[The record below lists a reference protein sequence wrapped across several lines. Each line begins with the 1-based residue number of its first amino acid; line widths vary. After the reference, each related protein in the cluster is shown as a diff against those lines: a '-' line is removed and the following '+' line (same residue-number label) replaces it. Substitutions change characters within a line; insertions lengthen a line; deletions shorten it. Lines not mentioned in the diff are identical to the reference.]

1 MSAAA
6 PSPRRIQSWQRL
18 REATEHRALFSVER
32 AYALDGARLVARHRK
47 GDPVWPPRP
56 RQRVRLGLVMCGLV
70 PELVA
75 LLLLAHER
83 GRRAVVITF
92 AELAELAGVSQR
104 TAYNAVREAE
114 RIGYL
119 VVRPWF
125 DVLNTPAGAAERTT
139 ASGVPLKHW
148 QRASAYIPGPALL
161 AGLAR
166 QAQLRG
172 VNARVVEAK
181 AAAGPTERTSSPGAR
196 PHAREDRNG
205 CDPTALSD
213 PERTTVD
220 VRVARRMP
228 PEVSVRPPAAAD
240 RRARKQAA
248 LDGLCAR
255 SLARA
260 AWLARFA
267 PLPPRPATPAQ
278 QGGVSSDAA
287 PLAPGEAHHSE
298 PEPAGEP
305 ESTAPSIDEGPLVR
319 ARDGQRWTPPPPAL
333 FELLLRFER
342 DEGPGG
348 AAPATGHRR
357 EPPKSR

>member
-70 PELVA
+70 PDLVA

-181 AAAGPTERTSSPGAR
+181 AAAGPTERTSCLCC
-196 PHAREDRNG
+196 HAKIHYYI
-205 CDPTALSD
+205 
-213 PERTTVD
+213 V
-220 VRVARRMP
+220 
-228 PEVSVRPPAAAD
+228 
-240 RRARKQAA
+240 
-248 LDGLCAR
+248 
-255 SLARA
+255 
-260 AWLARFA
+260 
-267 PLPPRPATPAQ
+267 
-278 QGGVSSDAA
+278 VSSRRICQI
-287 PLAPGEAHHSE
+287 PQFCSHRITSGHHRIRCSCQRNPGISN
-298 PEPAGEP
+298 
-305 ESTAPSIDEGPLVR
+305 S
-319 ARDGQRWTPPPPAL
+319 RD
-333 FELLLRFER
+333 
-342 DEGPGG
+342 
-348 AAPATGHRR
+348 
-357 EPPKSR
+357 